1 ATPGHPRGTRAR
13 REGVRVGLGRATI
26 SDSKVIVRVPATAA
40 NLGSGFDCLGM
51 ALGLYNVVTVEATRS
66 RLTVRIIDEGEDIL
80 PHGVERQV
88 LQAMR
93 AVFRRVGKRLTG
105 LSLEL
110 QNAIPLARGLGSSAA
125 ATVAGLV
132 AANSLCGDALSRDQ
146 ILTLAIQLEGH
157 PDNVAPALLG
167 GMVVVVQE
175 TGRVL
180 CAQVPVPAGLKA
192 ALFVPDFA
200 MLTKEARRVLP
211 RRVERADAVYNI
223 GRAALLVA
231 ALAQGRLELLDVATR
246 DRLHQPYREALFP
259 AMPRLFG
266 AAREA
271 GALGVFLSGAGST
284 VLALCQEDAEG
295 VTQAMAAAAREAGI
309 GGRPLVIP
317 LSLQGA
323 EITLVRPNMAG
334 PA

>member
-1 ATPGHPRGTRAR
+1 M
-13 REGVRVGLGRATI
+13 ELGRATI

-40 NLGSGFDCLGM
+40 NLGPGFDCLGM
-51 ALGLYNVVTVEATRS
+51 ALGLYNIVTAEAAPS
-66 RLTVRIIDEGEDIL
+66 RLTVRIIGEGEDAL
-80 PHGVERQV
+80 PRGAENQV
-88 LQAMR
+88 LRAMR
-93 AVFRRVGKRLTG
+93 AVFRRVGRQLTG

-110 QNAIPLARGLGSSAA
+110 QNAIPVARGLGSSAA

-132 AANSLCGDALSRDQ
+132 AANSLCGEALSRDQ
-146 ILTLAIQLEGH
+146 ILALAIQLEGH
-157 PDNVAPALLG
+157 PDNVAPAFLG

-175 TGRVL
+175 TGR
-180 CAQVPVPAGLKA
+180 AIYAHVPVPAGLKA

-231 ALAQGRLELLDVATR
+231 ALTQGRLELLDVATR

-284 VLALCQEDAEG
+284 VLALCQENAEG
-295 VTQAMAAAAREAGI
+295 VTQAMATAAREAGI
-309 GGRPLVIP
+309 GGRLLVIP
-317 LSLQGA
+317 LSPQGT
-323 EITLVRPNMAG
+323 ESTLVRSNTTG